1 MAFERGRSKAEV
13 IISTSPK
20 PIAPNPRPV
29 NTGVTI
35 GHVHLK
41 VTDLNRAIAFYCGV
55 LPCELLRGQV
65 RMNAVAGPRSAR
77 NWTVQ
82 PGSGQRH
89 VGRYWAIR
97 YLLWCLE
104 RHSLSTHTTS
114 VIKMLRA

>member
-13 IISTSPK
+13 IISTSTK

-89 VGRYWAIR
+89 VAIR

>member
-13 IISTSPK
+13 IIPTSPK
-20 PIAPNPRPV
+20 LIVSNPRPV

-82 PGSGQRH
+82 PSWGAAARGPVLGH
-89 VGRYWAIR
+89 PVFALVFGTPLAFNPHNF
-97 YLLWCLE
+97 C
-104 RHSLSTHTTS
+104 H
-114 VIKMLRA
+114 